1 MRDMKF
7 CPSCAAP
14 LRRRQMEG
22 RGRLACSSESCGY
35 VFYDNPTP
43 VLAALIEH
51 GGTVLLVRGKGWPE
65 KWYGLVTGFLEKDE
79 SPERGVLREVREE
92 LGLRGEIVSFIGAY
106 AFAEMNQLILAYR
119 ARPHGPID
127 LGKS

>member
-1 MRDMKF
+1 MRDPKF

-14 LRRRQMEG
+14 LRPRQMEG
-22 RGRLACSSESCGY
+22 RERLACSSETCDY

-51 GGTVLLVRGKGWPE
+51 GGTALLVRGKGWPE

-79 SPERGVLREVREE
+79 SPEHGVLRGGREG
-92 LGLRGEIVSFIGAY
+92 LGPRGAIVAFIRAY
-106 AFAEMNQLILAYR
+106 PVAEMNQLILA
-119 ARPHGPID
+119 G
-127 LGKS
+127 